1 MFLFSTVSLLA
12 IMGMIFNHNFSSNEI
27 GFYNEGTQVQAKFAH
42 VQDLSDVE
50 KGELEDRVEI
60 SITSITTSTKFNFSF
75 NCLWAFAICPG
86 YQCICCC
93 IIFPYFAKNYAL
105 NV

>member
-1 MFLFSTVSLLA
+1 MNIRRMFLFSTVSLLA

-60 SITSITTSTKFNFSF
+60 SITSITT
-75 NCLWAFAICPG
+75 
-86 YQCICCC
+86 
-93 IIFPYFAKNYAL
+93 L
-105 NV
+105 NLTEFMPISAVLLL

>member
-60 SITSITTSTKFNFSF
+60 SITSITTTETSASVDLRFALSAEGQAEPN
-75 NCLWAFAICPG
+75 LAFYI
-86 YQCICCC
+86 
-93 IIFPYFAKNYAL
+93 
-105 NV
+105 